1 VTWKIFVVILQKKD
15 SHTRKSRDSSL
26 AQRNTKRNMYE
37 NPFKIAFPKIQR
49 ANEMMS
55 RISIPSFVSTGA
67 IASTFK
73 MELSK
78 VFNRRDDS

>member
-1 VTWKIFVVILQKKD
+1 
-15 SHTRKSRDSSL
+15 
-26 AQRNTKRNMYE
+26 MYE